1 MKVIVTG
8 GAGFIGSNI
17 VDELVRQGEEVI
29 VIDDLSSG
37 KEENLNKKARFYKQ
51 DIREFESLKRIF
63 ERERP
68 EAVLHL
74 AAQVNVRKSYEN
86 PLEDLAINVV
96 GSVNVF
102 ELCKLFKVDKVVMSS
117 TGGALY
123 GDDCEI
129 QTPEDAQKKQ
139 TSAYGCAKSC
149 IENYLEYYHR
159 MFGLNYC
166 ILRYANVY
174 GPRQNP
180 FGGAGVIA
188 IFLKAMLTGKEPVIY
203 GGVQTR
209 DFVFVKDV
217 VKANILALRKE
228 VNTSVNIGT
237 GKETDIIEIFNR
249 LNKYFDG
256 KIVAKYEKGCE
267 GEQKRSCLDCGK
279 AKLVLGWA
287 PESSLEEGLDQTY
300 GWFAG
305 RVN

>member
-1 MKVIVTG
+1 MKVMVTG
-8 GAGFIGSNI
+8 GAGFIGSNL
-17 VDELVRQGEEVI
+17 VDELVKQGEEVI
-29 VIDDLSSG
+29 VIDNLSSG
-37 KEENLNKKARFYKQ
+37 KEENLSKKAKFYKG
-51 DIREFESLKRIF
+51 DIRNFEQLTEVF
-63 ERERP
+63 EKERP
-68 EAVLHL
+68 EAVFHL
-74 AAQVNVRKSYEN
+74 AAQVNVRKSHDN
-86 PLEDLAINVV
+86 PIEDAQINVL
-96 GSVNVF
+96 GSLNVF
-102 ELCKLFKVDKVVMSS
+102 ELCKRFNVGKVILSS

-123 GDDCEI
+123 GDECEI
-129 QTPEDAQKKQ
+129 PTSEEAEKKP

-159 MFGLNYC
+159 MFGLEYC

-188 IFLKAMLTGKEPVIY
+188 IFLKAMLAGKSPFIY

-217 VKANILALRKE
+217 VRANILALRKKT
-228 VNTSVNIGT
+228 NTSMNIGT

-256 KIVAKYEKGCE
+256 KVIPKYERSCE
-267 GEQKRSCLDCGK
+267 GEQKRSCLDCEK
-279 AKLVLGWA
+279 ARLVLGWT

-305 RVN
+305 QVN